1 MNTQMKKLA
10 LIVALVASACT
21 AGLAATTAPAI
32 GTADRAPVPTVT
44 RLVKIF
50 GTLETQWM
58 ESVQRRDTAGI
69 ERILSDDFEMRI
81 ASAPGQPTPRAE
93 WIKQSITDAPFT
105 SSIEQMAAH
114 ELGNVIVVSFL
125 WKLDVAASNAMS
137 PQIFVV
143 DTWTQEAG
151 TWRVRTRYAAPVGN
165 SGKNVPGTD
174 AGVAMIKKKI

>member
-1 MNTQMKKLA
+1 MNAQMKKLA
-10 LIVALVASACT
+10 LALVLLAPVCSG
-21 AGLAATTAPAI
+21 GLAATVEPAV
-32 GTADRAPVPTVT
+32 GAADQARVPTVT

-125 WKLDVAASNAMS
+125 WKLDVAESSAIS
-137 PQIFVV
+137 PQVFVV

-165 SGKNVPGTD
+165 SGKNVPGAAAIATI
-174 AGVAMIKKKI
+174 IKKKI